1 LVVLPLQVP
10 AQIGPSIDVYQLRRI
25 ELDDVDVQGLER
37 PAQRELP
44 AGETLLE
51 RGQRAP
57 SIDARQRPC
66 RRDSDVRVAVGQP
79 PEPVRREEGA
89 VDREHDARVAARGAQ
104 SRDDARDRRAYREL
118 VVDDRKRKCEAV
130 ARLSHR
136 DPLVADLTEQAPG
149 SLGERLASEARES
162 LGRAEAATRPADQED
177 AAQSRT
183 RHDSE

>member
-1 LVVLPLQVP
+1 MREQV
-10 AQIGPSIDVYQLRRI
+10 GPSIDVYQLCRI
-25 ELDDVDVQGLER
+25 ELDDGDVQGLER

-51 RGQRAP
+51 RGQRAA
-57 SIDARQRPC
+57 SIHPRQRP
-66 RRDSDVRVAVGQP
+66 RRGDGDVRVGVGQP
-79 PEPVRREEGA
+79 PEPVRRDKGT
-89 VDREHDARVAARGAQ
+89 VDREHDAGVAAGGTQ
-104 SRDDARDRRAYREL
+104 SRDDARDRRAYRGP

-130 ARLSHR
+130 PPLSHR

-149 SLGERLASEARES
+149 PLGERLASEARES
-162 LGRAEAATRPADQED
+162 LGRAEAAARPADQED